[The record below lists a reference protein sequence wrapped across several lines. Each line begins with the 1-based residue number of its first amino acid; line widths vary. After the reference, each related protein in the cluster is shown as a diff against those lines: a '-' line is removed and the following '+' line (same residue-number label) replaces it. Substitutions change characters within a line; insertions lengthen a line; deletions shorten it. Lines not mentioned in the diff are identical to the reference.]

1 MKIIT
6 RNHSQSTKI
15 SDLLLLVFSIAYFVA
30 GLCFAKDVFACL
42 LFLVCVLIIIIIKY
56 LKLTENDE

>member
-15 SDLLLLVFSIAYFVA
+15 SDLLMIIFSVSYFVA
-30 GLCFAKDVFACL
+30 GLCFAKDLFACV
-42 LFLVCVLIIIIIKY
+42 LFLVCVVIIISIKY
-56 LKLTENDE
+56 LKLTENE

>member
-1 MKIIT
+1 MKILS

-15 SDLLLLVFSIAYFVA
+15 SDLLLVIFSIAYFVA

-42 LFLVCVLIIIIIKY
+42 LFLICVLSIIIIKY
-56 LKLTENDE
+56 LKLAENEQ

>member
-15 SDLLLLVFSIAYFVA
+15 SDLLLLVFSVSYFVA

-42 LFLVCVLIIIIIKY
+42 LFLICVISIICIKY
-56 LKLTENDE
+56 LKLIENE

>member
-15 SDLLLLVFSIAYFVA
+15 SDLLLLIFSTAYFVA

-42 LFLVCVLIIIIIKY
+42 IFLLCVISIIIIKY
-56 LKLTENDE
+56 LKLTENE

>member
-1 MKIIT
+1 MKVIT

-15 SDLLLLVFSIAYFVA
+15 SDLLLLVFSISYFVA